1 MEAVLATTLLGMITV
16 MVVGSVSYLRLG
28 EVRRS
33 RTLAAAEIAHR
44 LTLQR
49 LDEKRALDP
58 LRGKPLEYKGD
69 FYRWELNEQNLRTR
83 EFFDDGGAANASA
96 TRTID
101 RLSRMTV
108 RVWLAEDS
116 GGAFEWAGA
125 EGVPRF
131 ELIRVFDRLPIHNPD
146 SMKKLIESEEGI
158 RDLIYEMS
166 GSGQ

>member
-16 MVVGSVSYLRLG
+16 MIVGSVSYLRMG
-28 EVRRS
+28 ELRRS
-33 RTLAAAEIAHR
+33 RTLAAAELAHR

-58 LRGKPLEYKGD
+58 FRGKPFEYKGD
-69 FYRWELNEQNLRTR
+69 AYRWELTERDLRTR
-83 EFFDDGGAANASA
+83 EFMNDSNDANSTA
-96 TRTID
+96 TRTLD

-108 RVWLAEDS
+108 RVWLAENS

-131 ELIRVFDRLPIHNPD
+131 ELVRVFDRLPINNPD
-146 SMKKLIESEEGI
+146 SMKKLIESEEGV
-158 RDLIYEMS
+158 RDLINEIA
-166 GSGQ
+166 GGVQ